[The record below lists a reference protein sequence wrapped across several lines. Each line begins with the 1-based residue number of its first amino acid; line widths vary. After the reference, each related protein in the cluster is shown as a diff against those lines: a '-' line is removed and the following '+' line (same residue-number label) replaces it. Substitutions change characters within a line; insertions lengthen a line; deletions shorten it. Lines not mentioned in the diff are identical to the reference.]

1 MSSRFT
7 RSLLVLGLALPALAA
22 ATSPAP
28 PSSRAND
35 PLARRAVSGNPAERA
50 FAALAADYLRGFFAF
65 EPSFATTSGLHRY
78 DSLLEDRSRAA
89 IDGETARTRRVL
101 AGLKRIDAG
110 GLSDSTRIDYDL
122 FARGV
127 EGHLFDL
134 TEIRRWE
141 NDPSTYNYGHTIFA
155 LIARNYAPP
164 EQRLRMVTA
173 RLRQVPRLLASGKEN
188 VKNPPEMFA
197 RFGAEDLGGTIE
209 F

>member
-122 FARGV
+122 FSRQV

-134 TEIRRWE
+134 TEIRRWV
-141 NDPSTYNYGHTIFA
+141 NDPSTYNYAVGIFS
-155 LIARNYAPP
+155 LVARSFAPT
-164 EQRLRMVTA
+164 QA
-173 RLRQVPRLLASGKEN
+173 RITSVPARRRLL
-188 VKNPPEMFA
+188 
-197 RFGAEDLGGTIE
+197 LL
-209 F
+209 